1 VTSTSSWAHPTRWA
15 QPLLFIG
22 PALLVTAILAIAP
35 TIQLIRASTRAWRL
49 GQPLAEANDVGLSNF
64 ERLLTGSVPLGHSL
78 KLTVIYTVAALVV
91 ELLLGLGIALL
102 LDRALAG
109 RSLMMTVL
117 LVPMILMP
125 AMVGMIWKLYFSY
138 EGLVNWVLGLIRI
151 PPLNWYSTDFA
162 LPAVIIVDIWQWT
175 PFFILI
181 LLAGLQALPR
191 EPLEA
196 AEVDGASG
204 WQILSS
210 IKLPMLMPLIL
221 ITATLRVMELFRQFD
236 VVFVMFGG
244 GPGNATETLPIAV
257 FRTTI
262 EQQRPGVGAAYS
274 LILIA
279 LMLVIAWIF
288 ITLLRRYRTE
298 Q

>member
-1 VTSTSSWAHPTRWA
+1 M
-15 QPLLFIG
+15 G

-35 TIQLIRASTRAWRL
+35 TIQLVRASTRAWKL
-49 GQPLAEANDVGLSNF
+49 GQPLSEANDIGLLNF

-78 KLTVIYTVAALVV
+78 KLTVIYTVVALLV
-91 ELLLGLGIALL
+91 ELFLGLGVALL

-109 RSLMMTVL
+109 RSVVVTVL

-125 AMVGMIWKLYFSY
+125 AMVGMIWKLYFSH
-138 EGLVNWVLGLIRI
+138 EGLVNWVLGLVRI
-151 PPLNWYSTDFA
+151 PPLNWYSTDLA
-162 LPAVIIVDIWQWT
+162 LPAVIVVDIWQWT

-196 AEVDGASG
+196 AEVDGAGG
-204 WQILSS
+204 WQVLRS
-210 IKLPMLMPLIL
+210 IKLPLLLPLIL

-236 VVFVMFGG
+236 VVFVMFAG

-274 LILIA
+274 IILIA
-279 LMLVIAWIF
+279 MMLVIAWIF
-288 ITLLRRYRTE
+288 ITLLRRYQTE